1 MDSKDNILSIDIGG
15 SHIKATVLTSDGVGI
30 TDFKKIDTPASGTP
44 ENIINAIQQLAKDF
58 IPYAKISVGFP
69 GYVKNGIVFTAT
81 NLGYDLWKGTPF
93 AKQLE
98 EKMKKPVRLL
108 NDADMQGLGVAKG
121 TGFEIVVTLGTG
133 FGTALLMNGNLLPH
147 IELAHHPITKE
158 KEYDDYIG
166 EKALE
171 DVGLERWNKRVQ
183 KVIAILKT
191 VFNYDHLYIGG
202 GNARKIKFDLESNIT
217 LVTNK
222 DGIKGGAKL
231 WQLED
236 QYGILSSH

>member
-1 MDSKDNILSIDIGG
+1 MDLKDNILSVDIGG
-15 SHIKATVLTSDGVGI
+15 SHIKATVLNSDGEEI
-30 TDFKKIDTPASGTP
+30 TEFKKIDTPSSGSP
-44 ENIINAIQQLAKDF
+44 EDVIAAIQELTKDF
-58 IPYAKISVGFP
+58 IAFGKISVGFP
-69 GYVKNGIVFTAT
+69 GYVKSGVVYTAP
-81 NLGYDLWKGTPF
+81 NLGSDLWKEIPF
-93 AKQLE
+93 GKLLGEQ
-98 EKMKKPVRLL
+98 MKKPVRLL

-133 FGTALLMNGNLLPH
+133 FGSALLMNGSLLPH

-171 DVGLERWNKRVQ
+171 DVGLDRWNKRVQ
-183 KVIAILKT
+183 KVIIILKT

-202 GNARKIKFDLESNIT
+202 GNSRKIKFELDSNIT

-231 WQLED
+231 WQHED